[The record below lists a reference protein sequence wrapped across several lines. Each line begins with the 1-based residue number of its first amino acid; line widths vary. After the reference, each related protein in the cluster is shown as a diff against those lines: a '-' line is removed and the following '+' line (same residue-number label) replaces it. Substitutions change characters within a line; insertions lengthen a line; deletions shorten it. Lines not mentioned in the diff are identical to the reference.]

1 MKSNIQIIHEVMS
14 MKRRIKEANK
24 VFVFAFTGLD
34 GIYIQV
40 VKKNL
45 VNAIENDPNNW
56 DVENFKTRN
65 NWDNANEST
74 NWKPKTELFIN

>member
-34 GIYIQV
+34 GVYIQV

-45 VNAIENDPNNW
+45 FNAI
-56 DVENFKTRN
+56 
-65 NWDNANEST
+65 
-74 NWKPKTELFIN
+74 